1 MKNLGILISGRGSNM
16 ESILKAIKKQKIPI
30 NPAVVISNKSN
41 AKGLTIAK
49 KMGVQTVVI
58 DSSKYKGNRLQFD
71 KEIIS
76 ILRKY
81 KVTPTNGLVCLA
93 GFMRIISPYFIKE
106 YKNKILNIHPALLP
120 AFPGLDAQKQAIEF
134 GAKYSG
140 CTVHFVDE
148 GVDTGPIIIQ
158 EIVKIGNNDTE
169 KTLTKKILVKEFDK
183 LEVKDAVDFA
193 TNLVTWADVI
203 RKSFFEGAIDELIST
218 RRLVHIAQAYKM
230 FDNKLKAIEMCVAR
244 FDSETKATFLDL
256 YTKVDAEAEAYEDA
270 IDEEE
275 QLILENLE
283 ENSIVFSPYKPFQLL
298 LQEGAVN
305 LV

>member
-1 MKNLGILISGRGSNM
+1 M

-120 AFPGLDAQKQAIEF
+120 AFPGLNAQKQAMEF

-158 EIVKIGNNDTE
+158 EIVKIGNMDTE
-169 KTLTKKILVKEFDK
+169 KTLTKKILVKEHK
-183 LEVKDAVDFA
+183 IYPKAVELFA
-193 TNLVTWADVI
+193 
-203 RKSFFEGAIDELIST
+203 KKKISIKG
-218 RRLVHIAQAYKM
+218 RRVRI
-230 FDNKLKAIEMCVAR
+230 
-244 FDSETKATFLDL
+244 S
-256 YTKVDAEAEAYEDA
+256 
-270 IDEEE
+270 
-275 QLILENLE
+275 
-283 ENSIVFSPYKPFQLL
+283 S
-298 LQEGAVN
+298 
-305 LV
+305 